1 MEPMKSK
8 IRGMFTQGNKEDS
21 FVGRGNMNIVDEW
34 EIRPGGM
41 LVQKRTTADSNH
53 NSVPVSNIKVRVKYG
68 SLCHEISISSQ
79 ASFGNFIILRS
90 PCLCLY

>member
-8 IRGMFTQGNKEDS
+8 IKGMFTQRGKED
-21 FVGRGNMNIVDEW
+21 FFFGRGNMNFVEEW

>member
-8 IRGMFTQGNKEDS
+8 IKGMFTQRGKEDF
-21 FVGRGNMNIVDEW
+21 FVGRGNMNIVEEW

-68 SLCHEISISSQ
+68 SSCHEISISSQ
-79 ASFGNFIILRS
+79 ASFGNLIILRS
-90 PCLCLY
+90 PFLCLN